1 MNLLKKVSSVAMTF
15 AVVLGTIMP
24 TSTLPLLA
32 NEESNTLKVSVV
44 GEGSVAVK
52 DIEGE
57 KIEFALQESPLEE
70 TYTKGKKLVID
81 CVGTDTIVSSVQIND
96 EDKKIEEAKAE
107 FEFDFKIE
115 EDTEIKVTFDKA
127 ANEEIAKRDAETQ
140 DSKDE
145 SPDQGEEKPV
155 EQPKQET
162 QIDGEIA
169 STEEVVE
176 EEIPTDTGI
185 KIDFSKSEMT
195 EQDKEVIRDY
205 AAGNIEKWKEA
216 RFAKAKDCRLEEY
229 IDEDGF
235 LTKKFFEIYPPNV
248 LLVDGLY
255 LLDPS
260 GIPEKQDALIFD
272 EVSVAAVRALT
283 VRNLTLHRFNNGA
296 GYYMNGLWDLSN
308 GAQAFCA
315 EARMAN
321 PEPGTQLS
329 NPSPVDN
336 ADLRRAL
343 YYGYSGPGNVL
354 GNRFGLNGSAQVVVT
369 NDFVSHVYSG
379 TSVAQLQVNGYHW
392 NLNVR
397 SMWEHVKSLP
407 DPAQYG
413 YRVVMVTSNGSGNNI
428 FGQPA
433 RHQSLVY
440 GEYAPKGNLH
450 LRKKSANTAI
460 TDGNNCYSLQGAE
473 YGLYSDAKCT
483 NLVYKFSTDANG
495 WADKD
500 GFDAGTYY
508 LKELKA
514 PKGYAL
520 DPKVHTIQIKA
531 GETTTY
537 GSKNELVDIPQSDPI
552 NILLGK
558 VDRLTNQNKP
568 QGSGTLE
575 GAEFTIKFFAGSNP
589 NTSGKA
595 TRTWVMRTDKSGKIR
610 LTDAYKVSGD
620 PFYLNSKDVPTL
632 PLGTLTIQE
641 TKAPHGYYINN
652 EIFVRTITASGGVEE
667 VHTYNEPTV
676 KEQPNEL
683 TLNKVQIGTDKPIE
697 GTIFTHTLPDGST
710 EDVTTDADGNIKFV
724 GLAHGTH
731 KIKEKVASDG
741 YIENPHEITFTVFEN
756 GIEMNTDLAD
766 KNIEWKP
773 GRSKSPSFTLQVN
786 EELDDYKLKLIKIN
800 DKDAILPGAEFT
812 IYEDKECTKAIET
825 LTTNE
830 TGILVFDNLKDRQ
843 TYYFKETKAPA
854 GYRIPVDSKGNVHVY
869 ELRTEFT
876 PTEGI
881 YDFFVDGQKYTVA
894 NTEGS
899 VHLEDENGTK
909 VVAITVIN
917 YISGKLPETGSNT
930 TLILML
936 VGASLLCLFALRKR
950 FAKNTD

>member
-1 MNLLKKVSSVAMTF
+1 MNSLLKKVSSVAMTF

-32 NEESNTLKVSVV
+32 NEESNTTLKVSVV
-44 GEGSVAVK
+44 GDGSVAVK

-57 KIEFALQESPLEE
+57 KIEFALQEEPLEA

-81 CVGTDTIVSSVQIND
+81 CVGTDTVVSSVQIND

-107 FEFDFKIE
+107 FDFEIKLE

-155 EQPKQET
+155 EQPKQE
-162 QIDGEIA
+162 QIDGENA
-169 STEEVVE
+169 STEEVVISKEITINYENWKVSE
-176 EEIPTDTGI
+176 EDE
-185 KIDFSKSEMT
+185 KILD
-195 EQDKEVIRDY
+195 DY
-205 AAGNIEKWKEA
+205 AKGIVDPYKELRKEIVEKLGLGA
-216 RFAKAKDCRLEEY
+216 YATGDYFMN
-229 IDEDGF
+229 EDFYANHSSQMLNFDRGW
-235 LTKKFFEIYPPNV
+235 
-248 LLVDGLY
+248 LVDRTKTKEYKLKSQEMATVEVESINPKAMSVIDY
-255 LLDPS
+255 
-260 GIPEKQDALIFD
+260 ALF
-272 EVSVAAVRALT
+272 SAKW
-283 VRNLTLHRFNNGA
+283 GG
-296 GYYMNGLWDLSN
+296 GYINNGLWRLSN
-308 GAQAFCA
+308 NHLAFCGNGMLA
-315 EARMAN
+315 SPAVGN
-321 PEPGTQLS
+321 GTS
-329 NPSPVDN
+329 DPRIVDN
-336 ADLRRAL
+336 AALRKAL
-343 YYGYSGPGNVL
+343 YYAYGGPQNIL
-354 GNRFGLNGSAQVVVT
+354 DSKGLTLEQQIVAT
-369 NDFVSHVYSG
+369 NDFVSVALTG
-379 TSVAQLQVNGYHW
+379 NSVGKAAVGGYHW
-392 NLNVR
+392 NGWIGNLYNEVQ
-397 SMWEHVKSLP
+397 SKP
-407 DPAQYG
+407 DPQG
-413 YRVVMVTSNGSGNNI
+413 YVAYMVDVP
-428 FGQPA
+428 GQGTNWAGQWTDKQP
-433 RHQSLVY
+433 LVY
-440 GEYAPKGNLH
+440 GNWKPQGNLH
-450 LRKKSANTAI
+450 LRKKSANTTI
-460 TDGNNCYSLQGAE
+460 TNGNDCYSLEGAE

-483 NLVYKFSTDANG
+483 NLVYKFSTDDNG

-652 EIFVRTITASGGVEE
+652 EIFVRTITASGGVED

-683 TLNKVQIGTDKPIE
+683 ILNKVQIGTDKPIE

-710 EDVTTDADGNIKFV
+710 EDVTTDKDGNIKFV

-881 YDFFVDGQKYTVA
+881 YDFFVDGQKYTVT